1 MIVQCNNCHKKFD
14 LDANLIPEEGRLL
27 QCSACNNTWF
37 FKKKKIETPQEV
49 TIPEI
54 QNNKEEVTIPEI
66 QNNKEEVTISPKKD
80 HVNSSEKSLNDEIEN
95 VKEEKIIEPLPDK
108 KNYRILN
115 ILVVSIISF
124 AAFIIIIDTF
134 KTPLG
139 KIVPNTELLLYNLYE
154 TFRDIGL
161 FIRDLF

>member
-37 FKKKKIETPQEV
+37 FKKKIETPQEL
-49 TIPEI
+49 TKLEI
-54 QNNKEEVTIPEI
+54 QNNKEE
-66 QNNKEEVTISPKKD
+66 KTISLKND
-80 HVNSSEKSLNDEIEN
+80 DANSSEKPSNDEIEN
-95 VKEEKIIEPLPDK
+95 VEVEKTIEPLPDK

-161 FIRDLF
+161 FIQDLF

>member
-14 LDANLIPEEGRLL
+14 LDVNLIPEEGRLL

-54 QNNKEEVTIPEI
+54 QNNKEEE
-66 QNNKEEVTISPKKD
+66 TISPKND
-80 HVNSSEKSLNDEIEN
+80 DANSSEKPSNDEIEN
-95 VKEEKIIEPLPDK
+95 VEVEKTIEPLPDK

-139 KIVPNTELLLYNLYE
+139 KIAPDTELLLYNLYE
-154 TFRDIGL
+154 TFSPRM
-161 FIRDLF
+161 

>member
-14 LDANLIPEEGRLL
+14 LDVNLIPEEGRLL

-37 FKKKKIETPQEV
+37 FKKKIETPQEL
-49 TIPEI
+49 TKLEI
-54 QNNKEEVTIPEI
+54 QNNKEEEI
-66 QNNKEEVTISPKKD
+66 ISPKED
-80 HVNSSEKSLNDEIEN
+80 RVNSSEKSSNDETKN

>member
-1 MIVQCNNCHKKFD
+1 MLVTIHGF
-14 LDANLIPEEGRLL
+14 L
-27 QCSACNNTWF
+27 
-37 FKKKKIETPQEV
+37 KKKKIETPQEV
-49 TIPEI
+49 TKPAT
-54 QNNKEEVTIPEI
+54 QNDKEEE
-66 QNNKEEVTISPKKD
+66 TISPKND
-80 HVNSSEKSLNDEIEN
+80 DANSSEKPSNDEIEN
-95 VKEEKIIEPLPDK
+95 VEVEKTIEPLPDK

>member
-37 FKKKKIETPQEV
+37 FKKKKIETPKEV
-49 TIPEI
+49 TKPEI
-54 QNNKEEVTIPEI
+54 QNNKEEE
-66 QNNKEEVTISPKKD
+66 TISPKND
-80 HVNSSEKSLNDEIEN
+80 DANSSEKPSNDEIEN
-95 VKEEKIIEPLPDK
+95 VEVEKTIEPLPDK

-161 FIRDLF
+161 FIQDLF

>member
-37 FKKKKIETPQEV
+37 FKKKIETPQEL
-49 TIPEI
+49 TKLEI
-54 QNNKEEVTIPEI
+54 QNNKEEEI
-66 QNNKEEVTISPKKD
+66 ISPKED
-80 HVNSSEKSLNDEIEN
+80 HVNSSEKSSNDEIKN

-139 KIVPNTELLLYNLYE
+139 KIVPDTEFLLYNLYE

>member
-49 TIPEI
+49 AIPKI
-54 QNNKEEVTIPEI
+54 QNNKEEETI
-66 QNNKEEVTISPKKD
+66 TPKRD
-80 HVNSSEKSLNDEIEN
+80 HANSSEKSSNEEIEN

>member
-1 MIVQCNNCHKKFD
+1 MIIQCNNCHKMFD

-49 TIPEI
+49 TKPEI
-54 QNNKEEVTIPEI
+54 QNNKEEE
-66 QNNKEEVTISPKKD
+66 TISPKND
-80 HVNSSEKSLNDEIEN
+80 DANSSEKPSNDEIEN
-95 VKEEKIIEPLPDK
+95 VEVEKTIEPLPDK

>member
-37 FKKKKIETPQEV
+37 FKKKIETPQEL
-49 TIPEI
+49 TKLEI
-54 QNNKEEVTIPEI
+54 QNNKEEEI
-66 QNNKEEVTISPKKD
+66 ISPKED
-80 HVNSSEKSLNDEIEN
+80 HVNSSEKSSNDETKN
-95 VKEEKIIEPLPDK
+95 VKEEKIIEPLPNK

-139 KIVPNTELLLYNLYE
+139 KIVPDTELLLYNLYE

>member
-49 TIPEI
+49 TKPEI
-54 QNNKEEVTIPEI
+54 QNNKEEE
-66 QNNKEEVTISPKKD
+66 TISPKND
-80 HVNSSEKSLNDEIEN
+80 DANSSEKPSNDEIEN
-95 VKEEKIIEPLPDK
+95 VEEEKIIEPLPDK

-161 FIRDLF
+161 FIQDLF

>member
-14 LDANLIPEEGRLL
+14 LDVNLIPEEGRLL

-49 TIPEI
+49 TKPEI
-54 QNNKEEVTIPEI
+54 QNNK
-66 QNNKEEVTISPKKD
+66 KEEETISPKND
-80 HVNSSEKSLNDEIEN
+80 DANSFEKPSNYEIEN
-95 VKEEKIIEPLPDK
+95 VEVEKTIETLPDK

>member
-37 FKKKKIETPQEV
+37 FKKKKIDTPQEV
-49 TIPEI
+49 TKPEI
-54 QNNKEEVTIPEI
+54 QNNKEEE
-66 QNNKEEVTISPKKD
+66 TISPKND
-80 HVNSSEKSLNDEIEN
+80 DANSSEKPSNDEIEN
-95 VKEEKIIEPLPDK
+95 VEVEKTIEPLPDK

-161 FIRDLF
+161 FIQDLF

>member
-37 FKKKKIETPQEV
+37 LKKKKIETPQEV
-49 TIPEI
+49 TKPEI
-54 QNNKEEVTIPEI
+54 QNNKEEE
-66 QNNKEEVTISPKKD
+66 TISPKND
-80 HVNSSEKSLNDEIEN
+80 DANSSEKPSNDEIEN
-95 VKEEKIIEPLPDK
+95 VEVEKTIEPLPDK

-115 ILVVSIISF
+115 LLVVSIISF

-161 FIRDLF
+161 FIQDLF

>member
-1 MIVQCNNCHKKFD
+1 MLVTIHGF
-14 LDANLIPEEGRLL
+14 L
-27 QCSACNNTWF
+27 
-37 FKKKKIETPQEV
+37 KKKKIETPQEV
-49 TIPEI
+49 TKPEI
-54 QNNKEEVTIPEI
+54 QNNKEEE
-66 QNNKEEVTISPKKD
+66 TISPKND
-80 HVNSSEKSLNDEIEN
+80 DANSSEKYSNEEIEN

-139 KIVPNTELLLYNLYE
+139 KIVPDTELLLYNLYE

>member
-49 TIPEI
+49 TKPEI
-54 QNNKEEVTIPEI
+54 QNNKEEE
-66 QNNKEEVTISPKKD
+66 TISPKND
-80 HVNSSEKSLNDEIEN
+80 DANSSEKPSNDEIEN
-95 VKEEKIIEPLPDK
+95 VEVEKTIEPLPDK

-161 FIRDLF
+161 FIQDLF

>member
-1 MIVQCNNCHKKFD
+1 MLVTIHGF
-14 LDANLIPEEGRLL
+14 L
-27 QCSACNNTWF
+27 
-37 FKKKKIETPQEV
+37 KKKKIETPQEV

-54 QNNKEEVTIPEI
+54 QNNKEEE
-66 QNNKEEVTISPKKD
+66 TISPKND
-80 HVNSSEKSLNDEIEN
+80 DANSSEKPSNDEIEN
-95 VKEEKIIEPLPDK
+95 VEGEKIIEPLPDK

-115 ILVVSIISF
+115 ILVVLIISF

>member
-54 QNNKEEVTIPEI
+54 QNNKEEE
-66 QNNKEEVTISPKKD
+66 TISPKND
-80 HVNSSEKSLNDEIEN
+80 HVNSSEKSSNDEIEN

>member
-49 TIPEI
+49 TKPEI
-54 QNNKEEVTIPEI
+54 QNNKEEE
-66 QNNKEEVTISPKKD
+66 TISPKND
-80 HVNSSEKSLNDEIEN
+80 DTNSSEKPSNDEIEN
-95 VKEEKIIEPLPDK
+95 VEVGKNIEPLPDK
-108 KNYRILN
+108 KNYRIFN
-115 ILVVSIISF
+115 ILVVLIISF

-161 FIRDLF
+161 FIQDLF

>member
-37 FKKKKIETPQEV
+37 LKKKKIETPQEV
-49 TIPEI
+49 TKPEI
-54 QNNKEEVTIPEI
+54 QNNKEEE
-66 QNNKEEVTISPKKD
+66 TISPKND
-80 HVNSSEKSLNDEIEN
+80 DANSSEKPSNDEIEN
-95 VKEEKIIEPLPDK
+95 AEVEKTIETLPDK

-161 FIRDLF
+161 FIQDLF

>member
-49 TIPEI
+49 TKPEI
-54 QNNKEEVTIPEI
+54 QNNKEEE
-66 QNNKEEVTISPKKD
+66 TISPKMD
-80 HVNSSEKSLNDEIEN
+80 HPNSSEKSSNEEIEN

-161 FIRDLF
+161 FIQDLF

>member
-1 MIVQCNNCHKKFD
+1 MIVQCNNCHKKFG

-54 QNNKEEVTIPEI
+54 QNNKEEEI
-66 QNNKEEVTISPKKD
+66 ISPKKD
-80 HVNSSEKSLNDEIEN
+80 HINSSEKSSNDEIEN

-161 FIRDLF
+161 FIQDLF

>member
-49 TIPEI
+49 TKSEI
-54 QNNKEEVTIPEI
+54 QNNKEEE
-66 QNNKEEVTISPKKD
+66 TISPKND
-80 HVNSSEKSLNDEIEN
+80 DANSSEKPSNDEIEN
-95 VKEEKIIEPLPDK
+95 VEVEKTIEPLPDK

-161 FIRDLF
+161 FIQDLF

>member
-54 QNNKEEVTIPEI
+54 QNNKEEE
-66 QNNKEEVTISPKKD
+66 TISPKND
-80 HVNSSEKSLNDEIEN
+80 DANSSEKPSNDVI
-95 VKEEKIIEPLPDK
+95 VKF
-108 KNYRILN
+108 NSN
-115 ILVVSIISF
+115 
-124 AAFIIIIDTF
+124 
-134 KTPLG
+134 
-139 KIVPNTELLLYNLYE
+139 E
-154 TFRDIGL
+154 TYLRES
-161 FIRDLF
+161 

>member
-49 TIPEI
+49 TKPEI
-54 QNNKEEVTIPEI
+54 QNNKEEE
-66 QNNKEEVTISPKKD
+66 TISPKND
-80 HVNSSEKSLNDEIEN
+80 DANSSEKPSNDEIEN
-95 VKEEKIIEPLPDK
+95 VEVEKTIEPLPDK

-115 ILVVSIISF
+115 LLVVSIISF

-161 FIRDLF
+161 FIQDLF

>member
-1 MIVQCNNCHKKFD
+1 MIIQCNNCHKKFD

-49 TIPEI
+49 TKPEI
-54 QNNKEEVTIPEI
+54 QNNKEEE
-66 QNNKEEVTISPKKD
+66 TISPKND
-80 HVNSSEKSLNDEIEN
+80 DANSSEKPSNDEIEN
-95 VKEEKIIEPLPDK
+95 VEVEKTIEPLPDK

>member
-37 FKKKKIETPQEV
+37 FKKKKIETPQEL
-49 TIPEI
+49 TKLEI
-54 QNNKEEVTIPEI
+54 QNNKEEE
-66 QNNKEEVTISPKKD
+66 TISPKND
-80 HVNSSEKSLNDEIEN
+80 DANSSEKPSNDEIEN
-95 VKEEKIIEPLPDK
+95 VEVEKTIEPLPDK

-161 FIRDLF
+161 FIQDLF

>member
-37 FKKKKIETPQEV
+37 LKKKKMKTPQEV
-49 TIPEI
+49 TKPEI
-54 QNNKEEVTIPEI
+54 QNNKEEE
-66 QNNKEEVTISPKKD
+66 TISPKND
-80 HVNSSEKSLNDEIEN
+80 DANSSEKPSNDEIEN
-95 VKEEKIIEPLPDK
+95 VEVEKTIEPLPDK

-161 FIRDLF
+161 FIQDLF

>member
-27 QCSACNNTWF
+27 QCSACDNTWF
-37 FKKKKIETPQEV
+37 FKKKKIETPQEL
-49 TIPEI
+49 TKPEI
-54 QNNKEEVTIPEI
+54 QNNKEEE
-66 QNNKEEVTISPKKD
+66 TISPKND
-80 HVNSSEKSLNDEIEN
+80 DANSSEKPSNDEIEN
-95 VKEEKIIEPLPDK
+95 VEVEKTIEPLPDK

-161 FIRDLF
+161 FIQDLF

>member
-49 TIPEI
+49 TKSEI
-54 QNNKEEVTIPEI
+54 QNNKEEE
-66 QNNKEEVTISPKKD
+66 TISPKND
-80 HVNSSEKSLNDEIEN
+80 DANSSEKSSNDEIEN
-95 VKEEKIIEPLPDK
+95 IEVEKTIEPLPDK
-108 KNYRILN
+108 KNYEILN

-161 FIRDLF
+161 FIQDLF

>member
-49 TIPEI
+49 TKPEI
-54 QNNKEEVTIPEI
+54 QNNKEEE
-66 QNNKEEVTISPKKD
+66 TISPKKD
-80 HVNSSEKSLNDEIEN
+80 HVNSSEKSSNDEIEN

-115 ILVVSIISF
+115 ILVVLIISF

-161 FIRDLF
+161 FIQDLF

>member
-37 FKKKKIETPQEV
+37 LKKKKIETPQEV
-49 TIPEI
+49 TKPEI
-54 QNNKEEVTIPEI
+54 QNNKEEE
-66 QNNKEEVTISPKKD
+66 TISPKND
-80 HVNSSEKSLNDEIEN
+80 DANSSEKPSNDEIEN
-95 VKEEKIIEPLPDK
+95 VEVEKTIEPLPDK

>member
-1 MIVQCNNCHKKFD
+1 MIIQCNNCHKKFD

-27 QCSACNNTWF
+27 LCSACNNTWF
-37 FKKKKIETPQEV
+37 FKKEKIEAPQVV
-49 TIPEI
+49 TKPEI
-54 QNNKEEVTIPEI
+54 QNDKE
-66 QNNKEEVTISPKKD
+66 KESISPKVD
-80 HVNSSEKSLNDEIEN
+80 HANYSEKSSNEEIEN
-95 VKEEKIIEPLPDK
+95 VKEEKIIEPLPDKKNK

-124 AAFIIIIDTF
+124 AAFIIIVDTF

-139 KIVPNTELLLYNLYE
+139 KVVPNTELLLYNLYE

-161 FIRDLF
+161 FIQDLF

>member
-14 LDANLIPEEGRLL
+14 LDVNLIPEEGRLL

-54 QNNKEEVTIPEI
+54 QNNKE
-66 QNNKEEVTISPKKD
+66 KETISPKKD
-80 HVNSSEKSLNDEIEN
+80 HVNSSEKSSNDEIEN

>member
-49 TIPEI
+49 AIPEI
-54 QNNKEEVTIPEI
+54 QNNKEEETI
-66 QNNKEEVTISPKKD
+66 TPKGD
-80 HVNSSEKSLNDEIEN
+80 HANSSEKSSNDEIEN

-161 FIRDLF
+161 FIQDLF

>member
-37 FKKKKIETPQEV
+37 FKKKKIETPKEV
-49 TIPEI
+49 TKPEI
-54 QNNKEEVTIPEI
+54 QNNKEEE
-66 QNNKEEVTISPKKD
+66 TISPKND
-80 HVNSSEKSLNDEIEN
+80 DANSSEKPSNDEIEN
-95 VKEEKIIEPLPDK
+95 VEVEKTIEPLPDK

-139 KIVPNTELLLYNLYE
+139 KIVPDTELLLYNLYE

>member
-49 TIPEI
+49 TKPEI
-54 QNNKEEVTIPEI
+54 QNNKEEE
-66 QNNKEEVTISPKKD
+66 TISPKND
-80 HVNSSEKSLNDEIEN
+80 DANSSEKPSNDEIEN
-95 VKEEKIIEPLPDK
+95 VEVEKTIETLPDK

-161 FIRDLF
+161 FIQDLF

>member
-14 LDANLIPEEGRLL
+14 LDVNLIPEEGRLL

-49 TIPEI
+49 TKPEI
-54 QNNKEEVTIPEI
+54 QNNKEEE
-66 QNNKEEVTISPKKD
+66 TISPKND
-80 HVNSSEKSLNDEIEN
+80 DANSSEKPSNDEIEN
-95 VKEEKIIEPLPDK
+95 VEVEKIIETLPDK

>member
-1 MIVQCNNCHKKFD
+1 MIVQCNNCHKKFE
-14 LDANLIPEEGRLL
+14 LDAILIPEEGRLL

-37 FKKKKIETPQEV
+37 LKKKKIETPLEV
-49 TIPEI
+49 TKSEI
-54 QNNKEEVTIPEI
+54 QNNKEEE
-66 QNNKEEVTISPKKD
+66 TISPKID
-80 HVNSSEKSLNDEIEN
+80 DANSSEIPSNDEIEN
-95 VKEEKIIEPLPDK
+95 VEVEKTIETFPDK

-115 ILVVSIISF
+115 ILIVLLISF

>member
-37 FKKKKIETPQEV
+37 FKKKKIETPKEV
-49 TIPEI
+49 TKPEI
-54 QNNKEEVTIPEI
+54 QNNKEEE
-66 QNNKEEVTISPKKD
+66 TISPKND
-80 HVNSSEKSLNDEIEN
+80 DTNSSEKPSNDEIEN
-95 VKEEKIIEPLPDK
+95 VEVEKTIEPLPDK

-161 FIRDLF
+161 FIQDLF